1 MVNVGCRPIAPRSS
15 GSDRG
20 RNSPCVRLADP
31 SASSGTDQA
40 PGAGGDAPLAE
51 AILSGGWDT
60 ERDLVVLV
68 GAGPAA
74 ATASLRRLGQQRILW
89 FRTGDDGSG
98 EALGGVIRVDHLDEV
113 AAAVRALGALGPDRI
128 TGRALEPAHARLYD
142 QVVGRIERA
151 RSERFLGGEQ
161 GATDAARARI
171 QHGLANLP
179 ALCRWSGASALG
191 SALAGTP
198 LVIVAPGPSLARN
211 IDALAELQ
219 GRAVLLALSHSLG
232 PLRRAGITP
241 DFVLAADAHDVTHH
255 LTGEDMSGIAGLI
268 VAATAHPHMFHSAAP
283 RHLALMEP
291 GPIDSWLGRLA
302 GDKAAATGMAPGG
315 GSVAHTALALALAW
329 GCDPVGFVG
338 LDLSFPAGRCY
349 VDSSADADV
358 RAVLSADGRALSL
371 EGWRDPGHRGRAP
384 GAERFVELP
393 GWDGNPLPSSFHFS
407 MCQRWFEETARRVA
421 GKVRL
426 YNCSEGGAY
435 IGGMRH
441 IRLTGLTGRLLQASR
456 HDPAAATERATGQI
470 DARNARR
477 AARERLVELMLEL
490 RSLPAMVAPELD
502 GAAWS
507 LPILSILVDTELGP
521 APLAGAVGAAGAAGD
536 AERRRAAINRWA
548 GWLEPRVVE
557 AERALAREDR
567 SSETVRLRPLTAAAG
582 KLG

>member
-1 MVNVGCRPIAPRSS
+1 MGRWPRRSCR
-15 GSDRG
+15 
-20 RNSPCVRLADP
+20 ADGTP
-31 SASSGTDQA
+31 SATSSSWSA
-40 PGAGGDAPLAE
+40 PGRRPRPPRCAA
-51 AILSGGWDT
+51 WDSS
-60 ERDLVVLV
+60 ESC
-68 GAGPAA
+68 G
-74 ATASLRRLGQQRILW
+74 

-98 EALGGVIRVDHLDEV
+98 EALGGVIRVDRLDEV

-142 QVVGRIERA
+142 QVVARIERA

-161 GATDAARARI
+161 GATDTARARI

-179 ALCRWSGASALG
+179 ALCRWPGASALG

-219 GRAVLLALSHSLG
+219 GRALLLALSHSLG

-241 DFVLAADAHDVTHH
+241 RLRAGGRRPRRDPSPDRRGHVRHRRPDRGGDRASAHV
-255 LTGEDMSGIAGLI
+255 SQR
-268 VAATAHPHMFHSAAP
+268 AP

-291 GPIDSWLGRLA
+291 GPVDSWLGRLA
-302 GDKAAATGMAPGG
+302 GEKAAAPGMAPAG

-329 GCDPVGFVG
+329 GCDPIGFVG

-371 EGWRDPGHRGRAP
+371 EGWRDAGHRGRAP
-384 GAERFVELP
+384 GAERLVELP
-393 GWDGNPLPSSFHFS
+393 GWDGNLLPSSFHFS

-441 IRLTGLTGRLLQASR
+441 IRLSGLTGRLLQSSR
-456 HDPAAATERATGQI
+456 HDPIAATERAMGQI
-470 DARNARR
+470 DASNARR

-490 RSLPAMVAPELD
+490 RRFPSMVAPDLD
-502 GAAWS
+502 GAVWS
-507 LPILSILVDTELGP
+507 LPILSVLVDTELGP
-521 APLAGAVGAAGAAGD
+521 APVVAAGTAGASGD
-536 AERRRAAINRWA
+536 AERRRVAINRWA

>member
-1 MVNVGCRPIAPRSS
+1 M
-15 GSDRG
+15 
-20 RNSPCVRLADP
+20 RLADP

-40 PGAGGDAPLAE
+40 PGASGDAPLAE

-68 GAGPAA
+68 GAGPAV
-74 ATASLRRLGQQRILW
+74 ATAALRRLGQQRILW
-89 FRTGDDGSG
+89 FRTGDDGGGG

-142 QVVGRIERA
+142 QVVARIERA
-151 RSERFLGGEQ
+151 RSQRFLGGEQ
-161 GATDAARARI
+161 GAADTARARI

-179 ALCRWSGASALG
+179 ALCRWPGASALG
-191 SALAGTP
+191 ALTGTP
-198 LVIVAPGPSLARN
+198 MVIVAPGPSLARN
-211 IDALAELQ
+211 VDALAELQ
-219 GRAVLLALSHSLG
+219 GRAILLALSHSLG
-232 PLRRAGITP
+232 PLRRAGVMP

-255 LTGEDMSGIAGLI
+255 LAGEDLSGVAGMV

-283 RHLALMEP
+283 RHLALIES
-291 GPIDSWLGRLA
+291 GPIDGWLGTLA
-302 GDKAAATGMAPGG
+302 GDRAAAPGMPPGG
-315 GSVAHTALALALAW
+315 GSVAHTALALGLAW
-329 GCDPVGFVG
+329 GCDPIGFVG
-338 LDLSFPAGRCY
+338 LDLSFPGGRCY
-349 VDSSADADV
+349 VDSSADAEV
-358 RAVLSADGRALSL
+358 RAVMSTDGRALSL
-371 EGWRDPGHRGRAP
+371 EGWRDPAHRGRAP
-384 GAERFVELP
+384 GAERLVELP

-456 HDPAAATERATGQI
+456 LDPIAAAERALGQL
-470 DARNARR
+470 DARTARR
-477 AARERLVELMLEL
+477 SARERLVELMLEL
-490 RSLPAMVAPELD
+490 RRFPVLAGRELD
-502 GAAWS
+502 EAIWS
-507 LPILSILVDTELGP
+507 QPILSILVDTELGP
-521 APLAGAVGAAGAAGD
+521 PAPGVGAPGD
-536 AERRRAAINRWA
+536 AERRRAALNRWA

-567 SSETVRLRPLTAAAG
+567 ASETVRLRPLTATAAG
-582 KLG
+582 KLA